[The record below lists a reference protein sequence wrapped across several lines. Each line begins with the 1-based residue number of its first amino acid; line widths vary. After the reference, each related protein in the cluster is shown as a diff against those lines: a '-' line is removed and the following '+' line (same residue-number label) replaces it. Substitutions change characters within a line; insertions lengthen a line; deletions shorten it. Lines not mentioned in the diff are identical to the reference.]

1 MVWEE
6 TKERL
11 KDSVA
16 DNVYKLWIEP
26 LKCVKTDENAIYLSG
41 PDRYFSAYV
50 SNNYSELI
58 QNTVSEAGG
67 RARRLVFNQQI
78 DDTQARPQVSAAQ
91 RQLRLPNVPV
101 IENRVRNLHPRY
113 TFSEFMVGESN
124 ILAQS
129 ACRAVSAEDDTIGP
143 CLFINSN
150 TGLGKSH
157 LTHAVAHQVLSDS
170 PMTRLHYLTAQQ
182 FSSEMVKGI
191 TGNSMDTFKQKYHDN
206 CDILLIED
214 VHTLAGKKK
223 TQEELNELLD
233 AMIKCG
239 KRIVLTANAAPR
251 DLQGIDSEFCSR
263 MASGLVTSIMAPD
276 LSTRKRIVEKKAA
289 QFQMGL
295 EEAFVEYIAQH
306 IQGDVRQ
313 LESAMIALNAKKNLL
328 GGEIEKALILEVVK
342 SIGGVAQLLTPQM
355 ISEFVGSQ
363 FKVSMK
369 DMQSR
374 SRKKALTFPRQVAM
388 YLSRKHT
395 SESLAE
401 IGRIFNRDHSTV
413 LHSIKKVTD
422 LTRRDNSVEAQVD
435 LLSNKVKQL

>member
-6 TKERL
+6 TKEKL

-16 DNVYKLWIEP
+16 ENVYKLWIEP
-26 LKCVKTDENAIYLSG
+26 LKCVKTDENAVYLSG

-50 SNNYSELI
+50 SNNFSDLI
-58 QNTVSEAGG
+58 QSSMSEAGG
-67 RARRLVFNQQI
+67 RSKRLVFEQQVE
-78 DDTQARPQVSAAQ
+78 DAQARPEMSAAQ
-91 RQLRLPNVPV
+91 KQLRLPNVPV
-101 IENRVRNLHPRY
+101 VENRVRNLHPRY

-129 ACRAVSAEDDTIGP
+129 ACRAVSADDDSIGP
-143 CLFINSN
+143 CLFINSS

-157 LTHAVAHQVLSDS
+157 LTHAVAHQILDES
-170 PMTRLHYLTAQQ
+170 PMTRLQYLTAQQ

-191 TGNSMDTFKQKYHDN
+191 TTNCMDEFKQKYHDN

-214 VHTLAGKKK
+214 VHALAGKKK
-223 TQEELNELLD
+223 TQEELNEILD
-233 AMIKCG
+233 VMIKCG
-239 KRIVLTANAAPR
+239 KKVVLTANSAPR

-289 QFQMGL
+289 QFQMDL

-313 LESAMIALNAKKNLL
+313 LESAMIALNAKKKLL
-328 GGEIEKALILEVVK
+328 GGEIEKALIHEVVK

-355 ISEFVGSQ
+355 ISEFVGTQ

-395 SESLAE
+395 SNSLAD
-401 IGRIFNRDHSTV
+401 IGKVFNRDHSTV
-413 LHSIKKVTD
+413 LHSIKVVTN

-435 LLSNKVKQL
+435 LLSDRVKQL